1 LQKCRFLRAYARP
14 TVSVTHIGDF
24 EEAAMLILNYS
35 FPTLPSTKKAVSPST
50 GNATDSR
57 RPSSQ
62 MPEARAE
69 HPHAGQEV
77 GSLGHYI
84 DSRLPEE
91 RFHIG

>member
-1 LQKCRFLRAYARP
+1 
-14 TVSVTHIGDF
+14 
-24 EEAAMLILNYS
+24 MLILNYS
-35 FPTLPSTKKAVSPST
+35 FPTLPSPKKVVSPSAGSAA
-50 GNATDSR
+50 GNR
-57 RPSSQ
+57 RPSIR
-62 MPEARAE
+62 MPEAGAK